1 MLKIKTLMIGASL
14 LLSACSGAMGPASNL
29 IQPPKISVQ
38 DVAVQNISLMQGT
51 GLVTL
56 NITNPNPFPI
66 PLEGVQYNLR
76 LNGAQVAS
84 GQQRQA
90 MHLVPNQPVEV
101 QIPIQLNLSQIM
113 QLAPNL
119 WRSQQAQYE
128 LDGAVQVPYLSI
140 PFQRQGGIGVSM

>member
-1 MLKIKTLMIGASL
+1 MAIIKKMVLGWAL
-14 LLSACSGAMGPASNL
+14 ALAGCSAMGPASNF
-29 IQPPKISVQ
+29 IQAPKISIQ
-38 DVAVQNISLMQGT
+38 DASVQNISLMQGT

-56 NITNPNPFPI
+56 QITNPNPVPI

-84 GQQRQA
+84 GAQRQS
-90 MHLVPNQPVEV
+90 MHLMPNQPMAV
-101 QIPIQLNLSQIM
+101 QIPIQLNLQQIM

-119 WRSQQAQYE
+119 WRSQQVQYE

-140 PFQRQGGIGVSM
+140 PFQRQGEIGVQM